1 MAVVTTPDRPGGR
14 GYHLIPTDVKQ
25 WALCRNV
32 PLLQPE
38 KFDHTFLSI
47 LKELEPDFVILA
59 AYGKILPRQVL
70 QVAKIAAL
78 NVHPSLLPLYRG
90 PAPMEWALLDGQKKT
105 GVTIIVMDEQLDSGD
120 IIAQQKLTIEPE
132 DDIFSLKA
140 RLMEIAGSLLPE
152 AMEKILSGEKPRPQT
167 GTPTYARRLVKKD
180 GLINWSNPATRIHN
194 QIRALAEWPVAFTY
208 LPLAGRS
215 RYLKIR
221 KSQIVNYEDKQG
233 QPGQILKTDGQL
245 LVACGKGTL
254 SLVQLQ
260 LEGRKNLP
268 VKEFLR
274 GTPVACGQFLGQFG
288 KDEKIK

>member
-1 MAVVTTPDRPGGR
+1 M
-14 GYHLIPTDVKQ
+14 
-25 WALCRNV
+25 
-32 PLLQPE
+32 
-38 KFDHTFLSI
+38 
-47 LKELEPDFVILA
+47 LKELEPDFIVLA

-90 PAPMEWALLDGQKKT
+90 PAPMEWALLDGQKET
-105 GVTIIVMDEQLDSGD
+105 GVTIIVMDEQLDSGN
-120 IIAQQKLTIEPE
+120 IIAQQKLTIELE

-140 RLMEIAGSLLPE
+140 RLMEIAGSLLPK
-152 AMEKILSGEKPRPQT
+152 ALEKILAGEKPGPQT
-167 GTPTYARRLVKKD
+167 GIPTYARRLVKKD

-194 QIRALAEWPVAFTY
+194 QIRALAEWPVAYTY

-215 RYLKIR
+215 RYLRIR
-221 KSQIVNYEDKQG
+221 KSQIVSCEDKQG
-233 QPGQILKTDGQL
+233 QPGQILKTDGQV

-254 SLVQLQ
+254 NLLQLQ

-274 GTPVACGQFLGQFG
+274 GTPVACGQTLG
-288 KDEKIK
+288 